1 MSSNVQR
8 IITTSVLTL
17 PITVWA
23 LDQLYSTCRVR
34 GDSMEPSLKDGDLVL
49 VRKSDT
55 FTNYSFSEVDGETD
69 RARINRIEATVNGVE
84 NNAIISTP
92 PMVLTGEVI
101 VFLDPHAFPNKTQIK
116 RVIGVGGQMVRSGHG
131 HYNTIESIPPY
142 SLWAE
147 ADNKEYSEE
156 SNNHGPISKKLL
168 IGQAERIVWPLSRWK
183 KIERIF
189 PSAGKAWWP

>member
-1 MSSNVQR
+1 MV
-8 IITTSVLTL
+8 
-17 PITVWA
+17 
-23 LDQLYSTCRVR
+23 RVKI
-34 GDSMEPSLKDGDLVL
+34 MKLQILLLNIVYKMAH
-49 VRKSDT
+49 
-55 FTNYSFSEVDGETD
+55 Y
-69 RARINRIEATVNGVE
+69 AR
-84 NNAIISTP
+84 
-92 PMVLTGEVI
+92 
-101 VFLDPHAFPNKTQIK
+101 Q
-116 RVIGVGGQMVRSGHG
+116 VRSGHG